1 MGFSSL
7 CSFGP
12 SNPRRSLL
20 RRLPFARCTSRSSPS
35 DGILDFRR
43 SENQSSSFVSWIVV
57 SCRRT
62 SVGFCRSGLYGRGL
76 LTGPEGGGG
85 VTTRR
90 PSDVPVT
97 GFGSGRENS
106 MSLSPCFHM
115 TKSQV
120 FINAVSCPG
129 PIHSRIFT
137 GSRAASLR
145 QGARLF
151 RPESHRSSAPEEVQ
165 TRGVSFCFKAI

>member
-1 MGFSSL
+1 MRSSSL
-7 CSFGP
+7 CSSGA

-20 RRLPFARCTSRSSPS
+20 RRLPLARCISRSSPG
-35 DGILDFRR
+35 DGSLDPRR
-43 SENQSSSFVSWIVV
+43 SESQSTSLVNWIVA

-62 SVGFCRSGLYGRGL
+62 SVGFCRSGLYGRGF
-76 LTGPEGGGG
+76 LTGPGGDGG

-97 GFGSGRENS
+97 GLGSGSENS

-115 TKSQV
+115 TKSQ
-120 FINAVSCPG
+120 FFMNDMNCPG

-137 GSRAASLR
+137 GSRAASIR
-145 QGARLF
+145 HGIRLF
-151 RPESHRSSAPEEVQ
+151 RPENHISSAPAEVQ
-165 TRGVSFCFKAI
+165 AFGVSFRRNAF